1 MHKAVLFD
9 FDGTFADTAHDLIS
23 TANYIYSLYGKKP
36 ISFEEGRAIASDG
49 VRAFLNMRF
58 EEQEEDFSTLAQEF
72 LNHYRENI
80 LNNPILF
87 DGVQE
92 LIDFIA
98 NKEMSWGIV
107 TNKPRSL
114 TESILKHY
122 KFDSIDVLLCG
133 DDGFSPKPAPD
144 LLHEAK
150 RILGVSANEVIYVG
164 DGERDIVSANAA
176 GMYSV
181 LACYGYLKTTDQIEN
196 WKANMI
202 IHQPHDLINIIT

>member
-58 EEQEEDFSTLAQEF
+58 EEQEEGFSTLAQEF

-92 LIDFIA
+92 LIDFIET
-98 NKEMSWGIV
+98 K
-107 TNKPRSL
+107 L
-114 TESILKHY
+114 SIHIFMINNIY
-122 KFDSIDVLLCG
+122 KFFFKC
-133 DDGFSPKPAPD
+133 F
-144 LLHEAK
+144 
-150 RILGVSANEVIYVG
+150 
-164 DGERDIVSANAA
+164 
-176 GMYSV
+176 
-181 LACYGYLKTTDQIEN
+181 
-196 WKANMI
+196 I
-202 IHQPHDLINIIT
+202 ISN